1 MPLLDTSA
9 YASGMRA
16 SIKPRNEAMARP
28 YAGMLRKS
36 AKPYVTEDSMGFD
49 VSKLDALRRKYGEGH
64 GGDLFD
70 PKFRRVADKIFSK
83 GGTRVAPYSG
93 IPTFLMAPHREISVE
108 NPDFGDLQVAMI
120 GVPMDLGVTNRTGAR
135 FGPRALRA
143 IERIGPYNH
152 VLDCAPVH
160 DLRVADIGDVP
171 FASRYRLEMSHDDI
185 ERRINQIVDAGV
197 VPLSVGGDH
206 SISHPILK
214 AVGKDGPVGMIHI
227 DAHCDTGG
235 AYDLT
240 KFHHGGPFRNAVLDG
255 VLDPSRTIQIGIR
268 GSSEYLWE
276 FTYESGMTVI
286 HAEEV
291 SGMGIPAVIEKAR
304 KIVGDGPTYVSFDI
318 DSLDPAFAP
327 GTGTPEVG
335 GLTSREVLEILR
347 GLKGLNIVGG
357 DVVEVAPQYDST
369 TNTAH
374 AGAQVLFEILSLMVF
389 SPFVTRKKD

>member
-1 MPLLDTSA
+1 MTWD
-9 YASGMRA
+9 R
-16 SIKPRNEAMARP
+16 
-28 YAGMLRKS
+28 
-36 AKPYVTEDSMGFD
+36 
-49 VSKLDALRRKYGEGH
+49 SKLEALQNKYGESH
-64 GGDLFD
+64 GGELFN
-70 PKFRRVADKIFSK
+70 PNFRRVADKIFSE
-83 GGTRVAPYSG
+83 GGTRLAPYSG
-93 IPTFLMAPHREISVE
+93 VPTFLTAPYLQVDNDR
-108 NPDFGDLQVAMI
+108 PDFGDLQVAMV
-120 GVPMDLGVTNRTGAR
+120 GVPMDLGVTNRPGSR
-135 FGPRALRA
+135 FGPRALRT

-152 VLDCAPVH
+152 VLDCAPVQ

-171 FASRYRLEMSHDDI
+171 FRSRYRLELSHDDI

-206 SISHPILK
+206 SITHPILK
-214 AVGKDGPVGMIHI
+214 AVGKNRPVGIIHI

-235 AYDLT
+235 AFDQT

-255 VLDPSRTIQIGIR
+255 VLDPTRTIQIGIR
-268 GSSEYLWE
+268 GSAEYLWE

-286 HAEEV
+286 HAEEIP
-291 SGMGIPAVIEKAR
+291 SMGTAAVIDKAK
-304 KIVGDGPTYVSFDI
+304 KIVGDGPTYLSFDI

-335 GLTSREVLEILR
+335 GLTTREVLEILR
-347 GLKGLNIVGG
+347 GLKGVNLVGG

-389 SPFVTRKKD
+389 SPFVTGSTV